1 MVNLSEEEKIKI
13 IKEKVILDYN
23 CYNSID
29 KIELE
34 AIQGLLDLYQKEK
47 EKNKKLKE
55 LLQKK
60 NNYTH
65 QLEKDL
71 FEGCSNYV
79 VRKDELREIIKEKAK
94 TDTYNFKT
102 IDIKDL
108 EEILGE

>member
-1 MVNLSEEEKIKI
+1 MTEEEKKA
-13 IKEKVILDYN
+13 IKEIENYLDYEGSVSIN
-23 CYNSID
+23 AISTLYTLYN
-29 KIELE
+29 
-34 AIQGLLDLYQKEK
+34 KEK